1 MMNLAT
7 TIADA
12 KNNLPKLVH
21 AAEGGGDIHIT
32 RHGRPV
38 AVLIS
43 EARYQQMFST
53 GKGIFQAMMQWRE
66 KYGGVGLADDE
77 ADSWRDRSPARE
89 FSWD

>member
-1 MMNLAT
+1 MEIT

-12 KNNLPKLVH
+12 KNNLPKLIYS
-21 AAEGGGDIHIT
+21 AEAGDYIHIS

-43 EARYQQMFST
+43 EERYQQLLDT
-53 GKGIFQAMMQWRE
+53 GKGVFPAIMQWRE
-66 KYGGVGLADDE
+66 RYGGIDLSDE
-77 ADSWRDRSPARE
+77 EVNGWRDHSPARE